1 MRVKYSPTEQS
12 LLDLLLE
19 DTSIFWDIHQL
30 TDLHYRKRG
39 TRPWNGGIVVNKAI
53 AALIKKTTVNRENF
67 TIQRIEQVGKTGDL
81 IGIGKPAKRK
91 SSKRG

>member
-19 DTSIFWDIHQL
+19 DTTKYWDIHQL

-39 TRPWNGGIVVNKAI
+39 TRPWNGGIVVNKGI

-67 TIQRIEQVGKTGDL
+67 RIERIEQIGKTGDL
-81 IGIGKPAKRK
+81 IGIVKAAKRK
-91 SSKRG
+91 RS